1 MKLRKK
7 TIKPSTFA
15 QYNYCDCPFILKNGR
30 GCSAL
35 TEMLCRSNSSI
46 PCGFYPE
53 EAERR
58 KEIKAK

>member
-7 TIKPSTFA
+7 TIKPSIFA

-35 TEMLCRSNSSI
+35 NEMLCRSNPSI

-58 KEIKAK
+58 KGIKAK